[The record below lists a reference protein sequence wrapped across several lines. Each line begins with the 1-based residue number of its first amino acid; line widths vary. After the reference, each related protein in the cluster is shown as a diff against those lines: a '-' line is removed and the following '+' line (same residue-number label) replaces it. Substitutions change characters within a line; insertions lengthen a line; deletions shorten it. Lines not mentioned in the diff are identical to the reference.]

1 MRYFAIFSGFSQM
14 CNNLMTPLAKTRAR
28 RHFTFMRMITT
39 YLAMITIGLAA
50 PFASAQEAPPQDPPV
65 EVLPNDPPA
74 QDEQGEKGEKGEQD
88 DPEVFVIP
96 GLKSPSEVP
105 ARALEPGKDLTIRS
119 EEDRAEKLEDLFS
132 SLRLAP
138 DADSAYLVSE
148 EVWAVFLQS
157 GSQSVDFLLLRG
169 IAAENRGDLKLAR
182 GMYNHVLRLQPSFAE
197 GWSRSGHLA
206 IAEEDLDRAVNDLT
220 ESLIR
225 EPRHFFALW
234 TLGNLLEKL
243 GRQDEAFE
251 AYSEA
256 LKVYPENVEIKSRV
270 DALKEAVEGKAL

>member
-1 MRYFAIFSGFSQM
+1 MRVFAIFSGFSQM

-28 RHFTFMRMITT
+28 RHFTFMRMITIC
-39 YLAMITIGLAA
+39 LAVVTIGFGPLHAY
-50 PFASAQEAPPQDPPV
+50 AQEVPQDEPLQETPLQ
-65 EVLPNDPPA
+65 ETPQETPA
-74 QDEQGEKGEKGEQD
+74 PEGEGEQGE
-88 DPEVFVIP
+88 PPVVVIP
-96 GLKSPSEVP
+96 GLTQPSEAP
-105 ARALEPGKDLTIRS
+105 ARTLEPGKDLTIRS

-148 EVWAVFLQS
+148 EIWAVFLQS

-169 IAAENRGDLKLAR
+169 IAAENRGDAKLAR
-182 GMYNHVLRLQPSFAE
+182 RMYDHVLRLQPEFAE

-206 IAEEDLDRAVNDLT
+206 IAEEDLNRAVNDLT

-225 EPRHFFALW
+225 EPRHFYALW

-256 LKVYPENVEIKSRV
+256 LKIYPENVELKTRI

>member
-1 MRYFAIFSGFSQM
+1 M
-14 CNNLMTPLAKTRAR
+14 CNNMMTPLAKTRAR

-39 YLAMITIGLAA
+39 CLAMLTIGLAA
-50 PFASAQEAPPQDPPV
+50 PLASAQEAPPQDDVPPV
-65 EVLPNDPPA
+65 EILPIDPPA
-74 QDEQGEKGEKGEQD
+74 QDEQGD
-88 DPEVFVIP
+88 DDAPEVFVIP
-96 GLKSPSEVP
+96 GLKSPSKVP
-105 ARALEPGKDLTIRS
+105 ERALEPGKDLTIRS

-182 GMYNHVLRLQPSFAE
+182 RMYNHVLRLQPEFAE

-234 TLGNLLEKL
+234 TLGNLLEKM

-256 LKVYPENVEIKSRV
+256 QKVYPENVEIKSRV